1 MESRGGEFLL
11 LSYPGL
17 PTYTV
22 KKQHMVR
29 PSLSPMK
36 PAKAYRVR
44 FRHMPKRLGREWRT
58 MMETQ
63 SSAQDFCIRSCTI
76 PCLDAEPRSTSPS
89 SFAP

>member
-11 LSYPGL
+11 LSYQGL

-29 PSLSPMK
+29 PSLSLMK

-44 FRHMPKRLGREWRT
+44 FRHMPKRLGCEWRT

-63 SSAQDFCIRSCTI
+63 FSAQDFCIRSWTI

>member
-29 PSLSPMK
+29 PSLSLMK
-36 PAKAYRVR
+36 PAKAYRDTVPPYAKAVR
-44 FRHMPKRLGREWRT
+44 MR
-58 MMETQ
+58 MENH
-63 SSAQDFCIRSCTI
+63 DGDPI
-76 PCLDAEPRSTSPS
+76 
-89 SFAP
+89 